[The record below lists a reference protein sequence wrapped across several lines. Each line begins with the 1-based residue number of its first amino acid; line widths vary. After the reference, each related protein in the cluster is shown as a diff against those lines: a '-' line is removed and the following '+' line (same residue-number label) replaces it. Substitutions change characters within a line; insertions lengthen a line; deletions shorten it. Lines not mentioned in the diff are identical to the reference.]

1 MKKIVLKWYPIIL
14 AFLGLLYSVGYGI
27 IGVTEEA
34 QYSAHW
40 PDTVLFFLSTI
51 IWRLF
56 GNSYIMRMTLIN
68 TTSGYFNKPPNVF

>member
-14 AFLGLLYSVGYGI
+14 ALLGLLYSVGYSI
-27 IGVTEEA
+27 MGVTEEA

-40 PDTVLFFLSTI
+40 PGTILFFLSTI

-56 GNSYIMRMTLIN
+56 CNSNIMRMTLIN
-68 TTSGYFNKPPNVF
+68 TTSSYFNKPTSVF